1 MIILHRAYAK
11 HTQNGEYTRRIS
23 WISQNRTARLDG
35 KQKVAVAEFLGKF
48 PDRVPHLM
56 AVAKS
61 VVDATFEK
69 KCDNGKG

>member
-1 MIILHRAYAK
+1 MESIHEGFRGLAK
-11 HTQNGEYTRRIS
+11 IERHVFN
-23 WISQNRTARLDG
+23 G